1 MLLRTSGLF
10 SSMVLNHDLKLM
22 TGNPRAE
29 INNVQ
34 AELLKKIGLSLSP
47 KYARSSIDNFQLRTA
62 PVSISAFLSP
72 EVLGLGRP

>member
-29 INNVQ
+29 INDVQ
-34 AELLKKIGLSLSP
+34 AELLKKIGLSLS
-47 KYARSSIDNFQLRTA
+47 
-62 PVSISAFLSP
+62 
-72 EVLGLGRP
+72 